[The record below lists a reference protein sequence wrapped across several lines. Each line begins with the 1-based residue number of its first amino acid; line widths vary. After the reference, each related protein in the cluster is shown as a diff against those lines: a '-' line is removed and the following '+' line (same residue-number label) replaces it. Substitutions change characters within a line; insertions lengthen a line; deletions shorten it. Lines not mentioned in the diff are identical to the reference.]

1 MGKGRREEKLRRE
14 EVLEEAKTLLVHSIP
29 HNGEEEGPPAP
40 PDGGWGWV
48 IVASSFL
55 CNMVLDG
62 IGYSFGILLNPLMK
76 HYGEGRGTIAM
87 VKHIS
92 SYDFPHSNLYRLV
105 VF

>member
-1 MGKGRREEKLRRE
+1 MGKGKLEEKFCRE
-14 EVLEEAKTLLVHSIP
+14 EVLEEAKNLLVHSIP
-29 HNGEEEGPPAP
+29 HNDEEEGPPPP

-87 VKHIS
+87 VNNITIQCS
-92 SYDFPHSNLYRLV
+92 LP
-105 VF
+105 